1 MPSLGR
7 YLAQMEA
14 SGLGRAD
21 LLRDERGLLDAFKQQ
36 SLPYLTIRPSDDWEW
51 LALAQHYRL
60 PTRCLDWS
68 RSPLV
73 ALYFA
78 LEPAVTYGRRDE
90 DGDVAVYVWIDS
102 EVEVLGASQLAGRSP
117 WDLERTVVFQPP
129 RTHPRIS
136 SQSAALSVHPKPW
149 EELDDASVEKLIIP
163 RERAIASGVSAPH
176 GRQRGHPLSRLGG
189 AQQETHDSAAR
200 VDAVDVRTIR
210 GPRQCRRRLG
220 NGEIRGAFEALRLAQ
235 HSAGSGVGVSSGEAG
250 AETKRPF
257 RV

>member
-1 MPSLGR
+1 MHEVVVESVVDLVARIEEYREHSVLYRGVGRTTFTLMPSLGR

-163 RERAIASGVSAPH
+163 RGARYRFLEFLLHTGVNADTLFPDLE
-176 GRQRGHPLSRLGG
+176 GLSRKL
-189 AQQETHDSAAR
+189 T
-200 VDAVDVRTIR
+200 T
-210 GPRQCRRRLG
+210 RLL
-220 NGEIRGAFEALRLAQ
+220 ELTPWTYEQ
-235 HSAGSGVGVSSGEAG
+235 SAGPGSVGDG
-250 AETKRPF
+250 
-257 RV
+257 